1 MHIKDS
7 KQLLDIC
14 STFKL
19 ASFTLSNDNNNLTLL
34 QFFVNFN
41 DPLKQLKL
49 IKFLKIIINYLQLNA
64 IYKKKMIRDL
74 NRNRK
79 YLLKSNNE
87 NVFLSMRKLKLI
99 PHSWEM
105 GLY

>member
-1 MHIKDS
+1 
-7 KQLLDIC
+7 
-14 STFKL
+14 
-19 ASFTLSNDNNNLTLL
+19 
-34 QFFVNFN
+34 
-41 DPLKQLKL
+41 
-49 IKFLKIIINYLQLNA
+49 
-64 IYKKKMIRDL
+64 MIRDL